1 MKKFKHLLAAGAALA
16 MALAFALMPSG
27 VFATT
32 NTGSRP
38 ATPGADYP
46 EAQINKTWTK
56 PTPETRFPQ
65 VTATFTVSAVTANNE
80 LGVPPTSAGGTPND
94 YKNMPVL
101 AGVATAM
108 AQPTVDVKGPAAN
121 DASGTITT
129 NVIPNNFFTAAN
141 FPNAGIYRYKIQE
154 TNVDNTGYSMS
165 GISYY
170 IDVVVEN
177 DGAGGLKVAD
187 YICWNTNNLQTKV
200 ASLDFTDDY
209 STTGL
214 TVNKKITGTQAN
226 MNDKFDFQVT
236 LQAHNAANTVY
247 QISDSNSKTSTD
259 LIPNAVTGVATKTF
273 TDIGNDGW
281 FVIYGLQAGDTYEI
295 TEVGTAAGQGYTT
308 TITTASK
315 TGGTAPTATIDN
327 SAKKVN
333 GEITANTANDG
344 IAITYT
350 NTRDGVIPTAF
361 FTTYA
366 PYLAGVA
373 VIGGLGYA
381 MFRRKKE
388 D

>member
-27 VFATT
+27 VLATT
-32 NTGSRP
+32 NTGTRP
-38 ATPGADYP
+38 GGANDP
-46 EAQINKTWTK
+46 SAPINKTWTK
-56 PTPETRFPQ
+56 PTPETKFPK
-65 VTATFTVSAVTANNE
+65 VTATFTVSAVTANSE

-101 AGVATAM
+101 AGVATAIV
-108 AQPTVDVKGPAAN
+108 QPTIDIAGPAENAN
-121 DASGTITT
+121 TGTVTT
-129 NVIPNNFFTAAN
+129 GIIADNFFTAAN

-165 GISYY
+165 GVSYY

-187 YICWNTNNLQTKV
+187 YICWNTNSLQTKV
-200 ASLDFTDDY
+200 PSLDFTDDY

-236 LQAHNAANTVY
+236 LHAQNAANTVY
-247 QISDSNSKTSTD
+247 QIGDSNSNTSTD
-259 LIPNAVTGVATKTF
+259 LTPNRVTGEATKTF
-273 TDIGNDGW
+273 TNIGNDGW

-315 TGGTAPTATIDN
+315 TGGTVPTPTINDA
-327 SAKKVN
+327 AKKIN

-350 NTRDGVIPTAF
+350 NTRNGVIPTAF